1 MADKRWR
8 KRLLGNRALS
18 PETLMMGYGYDPF
31 LSERSLKPPV
41 FQTSTF
47 VFRTA
52 QDGKEFF
59 ELAYGLRQKRPN
71 EEPGLIYSRI
81 NNPDLEMLEDRLA
94 IWDEAEDNLSFA
106 SGMAAISTSLWAY
119 ARPGSVI
126 VHSGPVYGGTDFLL
140 TKILPQF
147 GVTPVGFPAEGGVK
161 AMEDAFDRARA
172 LGPIAALYLE
182 TPANPTN
189 GLVDIARARQLAEG
203 LAGADGKRPVV
214 IVDNTM
220 FGPLHQTPLAHG
232 ADLVVTSLT
241 KYVGGHSDLIAGGC
255 SGTAAALEPIRGMR
269 TILGTMCDPHTGWLL
284 MRSLETLKLRMT
296 AAAEGARKVADFLA
310 GHARG
315 RLGLVSRLP
324 ARGPSRPPGVRAPVQ
339 GRGLDLRL
347 RGEGRRKGSLRRA
360 RPARSVQ
367 ARRQPRRNRE
377 PRRASRVDDPFRHRA
392 GGTDAPRDHAG
403 ADPPVGRRRKPGRPD
418 RRSRPGAAALIGRS
432 GRLIP
437 RLADCDSWT
446 PKAWLID
453 SRGRLAHRP
462 DRCGSFLAW
471 YSLFG
476 EEGSVFG
483 PAPWDKSSIFSI
495 DYTKYGMQQSWK

>member
-1 MADKRWR
+1 MSDKRWR
-8 KRLLGNRALS
+8 RRLIGNRALS

-94 IWDEAEDNLSFA
+94 IWDEAEDNLAFA
-106 SGMAAISTSLWAY
+106 SGMAAISTTLWAY

-147 GVTPVGFPAEGGVK
+147 GVTPIGFPAEGGVK
-161 AMEDAFDRARA
+161 AMEDAVDRARG
-172 LGPIAALYLE
+172 LGPVAALYLE

-189 GLVDIARARQLAEG
+189 GLVDIARARELAQG
-203 LAGADGKRPVV
+203 LAGGDGKRPVV

-255 SGTAAALEPIRGMR
+255 SGATAALDPIRGMR

-296 AAAEGARKVADFLA
+296 AAAAGARRVADFLA
-310 GHARG
+310 GHPAVAAVWYLGALPADHPDRAVFERQCKG
-315 RLGLVSRLP
+315 AGSTFAFEVKGGEAEAFAVLDRLEVFKLAVSLGGTESLAEHPAAMTHSDIAPEEQMRLGITPALIRL
-324 ARGPSRPPGVRAPVQ
+324 SVGVENPDDLIAD
-339 GRGLDLRL
+339 LDQA
-347 RGEGRRKGSLRRA
+347 LRR
-360 RPARSVQ
+360 
-367 ARRQPRRNRE
+367 
-377 PRRASRVDDPFRHRA
+377 
-392 GGTDAPRDHAG
+392 
-403 ADPPVGRRRKPGRPD
+403 
-418 RRSRPGAAALIGRS
+418 
-432 GRLIP
+432 
-437 RLADCDSWT
+437 
-446 PKAWLID
+446 
-453 SRGRLAHRP
+453 
-462 DRCGSFLAW
+462 
-471 YSLFG
+471 
-476 EEGSVFG
+476 
-483 PAPWDKSSIFSI
+483 
-495 DYTKYGMQQSWK
+495 